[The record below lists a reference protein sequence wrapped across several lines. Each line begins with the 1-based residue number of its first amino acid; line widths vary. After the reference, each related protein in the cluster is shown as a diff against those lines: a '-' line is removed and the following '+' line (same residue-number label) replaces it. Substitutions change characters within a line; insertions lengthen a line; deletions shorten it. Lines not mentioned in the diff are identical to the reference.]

1 MLTNTFLRRFTIL
14 NLKKANESVYLT
26 VVINQNHLISI
37 DLRYVYLD
45 LTSPLLHVPLV
56 TATYN
61 TSANEYISDGHR

>member
-1 MLTNTFLRRFTIL
+1 MLTNTFLRRLTIL

-45 LTSPLLHVPLV
+45 LTSPLLSLLC
-56 TATYN
+56 AACDSYL
-61 TSANEYISDGHR
+61 